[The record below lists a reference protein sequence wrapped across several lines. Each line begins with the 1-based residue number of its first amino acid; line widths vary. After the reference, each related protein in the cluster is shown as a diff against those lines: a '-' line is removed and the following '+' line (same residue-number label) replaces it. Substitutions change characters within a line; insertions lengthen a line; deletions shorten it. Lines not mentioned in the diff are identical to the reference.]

1 MKDLGKEAIEELTFR
16 LNRNKV
22 VLNRFYRSFGLH
34 PDLLHDGRDRREN
47 IGNIFPDTPVKLL
60 KEVFEALKLY
70 DFVEFLEKATKL
82 RTLRPALPLKEIE
95 KISDA
100 NRPTKVYSK
109 VEVLI
114 IELCEASETT
124 AGKDAARI
132 GSFFKNMNSQNEIT
146 SLTSTF
152 SEKLLEDLQELI
164 KYKSEEESDDRIAEK
179 REAELKTFLERKIPD
194 SWYAKKRFRKES
206 AKMGGRLSV
215 LELEKLGNTM
225 RPEATFPPITDE
237 QLLSVFRKEEPAMRN
252 ELKELKEKREKWK
265 NEREPRIEKEIKQK
279 GEELKKETE
288 KFEMALSTGIDKW
301 KELQANDEGWII
313 L

>member
-82 RTLRPALPLKEIE
+82 RIE

-132 GSFFKNMNSQNEIT
+132 GSFFKNLNSQNEIT

-206 AKMGGRLSV
+206 AKMGRRLSV

-252 ELKELKEKREKWK
+252 ELKELKEKGKSGK
-265 NEREPRIEKEIKQK
+265 MKESQ
-279 GEELKKETE
+279 G
-288 KFEMALSTGIDKW
+288 SRRR
-301 KELQANDEGWII
+301 
-313 L
+313 